1 VKAQH
6 YYNDK
11 EETSQNIIINKTD
24 YDPIVRR
31 VYKGMVMPQC
41 VFILLY

>member
-24 YDPIVRR
+24 YDPIVQRI
-31 VYKGMVMPQC
+31 YKGMVMPQC